1 MFIWLEKWII
11 VSINPRKRVNMTKD
25 RNSVE
30 YWKELARGLII
41 LKLDIKLIVNN
52 PNEIIKLIDDFDRKR
67 EKKMEVNND

>member
-1 MFIWLEKWII
+1 
-11 VSINPRKRVNMTKD
+11 MTKD